1 MADNTKVQFR
11 PIRGSEQSILSNP
24 AFRDG
29 AVYYATDSGKLYLD
43 DPDSKHRILM
53 GGNASVFYGNM
64 NINYDIVD
72 SNQTEFD
79 FKASEIES
87 PLAASG
93 GDSDDVA
100 FNPILPNLGDL
111 ILNKDGCFYRVI
123 EIDDT
128 DPDYIILKTTRLT
141 LQGTGGS
148 GPSGPGGGEVEGVGR
163 IEYKWITPTTASALY
178 QHQFTIDFDFK
189 AYDADGELTSGYYAL
204 YLISGDKKTQI
215 PATGVTFPIDMNKTN
230 HADIT
235 QYLTSPGVTYR
246 IRIEAFGDIGAS
258 DMDVR
263 TKTFNITPTQINL
276 SWTGNRPDIANN
288 SKSSYTLDWDISG
301 GLGIEKQTHIKINGQ
316 DVPAIE
322 NGITEFTFDP
332 ATYGMTHGAYP
343 IEMYVTAPSVNL
355 KTETIR
361 KNIIFAEPDNNAY
374 IISINYFNNPDKQ
387 YDVTQYDTISIPI
400 AVYSTSNV
408 AGTAEVVLKVN
419 GEKVDTWTGIK
430 NLTFKDW
437 VYTPTTSG
445 DHRLEVTCGKQ
456 SKVLTLRVEALDI
469 DNKEVSGYAFKFKAS
484 EFASNEAVKNWN
496 SNGITATF
504 SPKFDWVNGGLTPKV
519 DLDENRNP
527 RQYFCVKAGSRMD
540 INYDLFGTDNLV
552 GNSGK
557 TVKIIFKATSCR
569 DYDARVLSCSGLEGN
584 SERGLIL
591 NAQNGIFRSAS
602 SNISIPYCEDSYIEL
617 EIDIDTAR
625 RENAKD
631 PGRNYIMA
639 WLDGVPSAIVKY
651 DTGDAFHTSATKT
664 ITIGSDDCDVY
675 IYLIKAYN
683 KHLTDEQHLQ
693 NFIAD
698 APNALE
704 MLARFKRNDILD
716 ERGEISPPKLAL
728 ANPNCKVHIY
738 DVDHVSTNK
747 NTDKVSGCKY
757 EQYHN
762 SDAPIIKAENV
773 TTRVQ
778 GTSSA
783 SYGLAAFNIDAD
795 FKKTTI
801 CDGNGEPLTYEW
813 DTEGKYT
820 GKYALTE
827 NSIPCNYFTNKVN
840 VASSENANNA
850 LNQEWYN
857 RFQPYKSLV
866 RCQNPKARDTM
877 EFTPGVLFLID
888 RNTQWSDTDIVKN
901 NVFGETPGYIQN
913 PYPKLYAI
921 CNMGNSKKNTEVFH
935 AKGEI
940 CMEVADNQAPQQW
953 MVDDN
958 FVDENIDP
966 PKGSGTKEY
975 YAFRYPDGR
984 EDALKEDAEAINKWR
999 RFVSWMAHSNPQPMY
1014 EEIKFKDKYYEIS
1027 FSEEEF
1033 CRTLKNVLLN
1043 NETAKTIYVYE
1054 EENYVDIK
1062 DIFAEEFADLNVTE
1076 DTELSTFVTFYDDEE
1091 TYYQFMSAEE
1101 AFKILK
1107 NKIYVWDN
1115 EITKTKHIAA
1125 TTYRADQKYWIK
1137 TENIYGYTDE
1147 PLPTTDDKG
1156 QPLPTDS
1163 EGHIIKYLFEPY
1175 TFRGYKSDEVLQADY
1190 KPVVKGY
1197 TVSTYSTTKVTEVP
1211 KTDENGNPVFDADG
1225 KVEIDHIETTIVP
1238 YTRDTYEYR
1247 MAKMLSE
1254 CEDYLCMD
1262 SVVYHYLFIER
1273 HCMIDNVAKNTFWST
1288 EDGLVWNLTK
1298 DYDND
1303 TADGVDNNGKLT
1315 RTYGMEAMDKLNEN
1329 EYVFNARQS
1338 VWFNFIA
1345 GLPGVCQHMYQ
1356 ALDNLGAWSATDY
1369 LKLFNDWQKAIP
1381 ERCWIEAY
1389 RRLYIRP
1396 YDIYGDDTYFEMLYG
1411 GQKTH
1416 QRKQYETYESY
1427 YDSSKY
1433 FGTDSS
1439 SYSILI
1445 RGNKQSGALNSKLP
1459 VKMYSDCYVNAA
1471 IGSGQTPNFTKRCK
1485 RGEIVDIVCP
1495 FNVLN
1500 NTTYYLFSS
1509 QLYQE
1514 IGSTERKDYNLS
1526 NITPAQ
1532 LSVAKAPK
1540 LRTLVLGME
1549 NSDVND
1555 SLTSVSFE
1563 NNDLLENLYVANCPK
1578 VDGGLDLTNA
1588 PSLKY
1593 LDARKSGFTSITI
1606 ADNAPVEHIYLN
1618 KPVSISLKNLTE
1630 LETLSI
1636 SDFNRLGT
1644 ITVDNIDRSPRVNS
1658 KTDLFDKALDGVFTA
1673 YSFRDVDW
1681 TLSNSEDMQADFTIK
1696 PLERLLNINP
1706 AEENG
1711 TIPPDSISLTG
1722 TLTIPSTV
1730 YNGNNALDYYNT
1742 YATPDKYPSLDIIFQ
1757 GGKSLYTVTVVDGNG
1772 RTIWKKKS
1780 YAGPINEAFLQ
1791 SGPNGAFNIDS
1802 VYQDATDYKTYTFAE
1817 QWIITKADGSTVT
1830 LNSRLPYGFNIASDV
1845 TVAPVFIETTRQY
1858 TVNFYNYDGTP
1869 IEMATNK
1876 FDAGS
1881 KLKDI
1886 IPNVIPYREDID
1898 GTLGEAEIY
1907 AFRGYA
1913 AIQGSNT
1920 TLSQELEILS
1930 DYDLY
1935 AVFSPISVYDM
1946 YKYVNMEDY
1955 FTAIASSY
1963 IERNRLPDTIKDQ
1976 ADSSYNIADGYILV
1990 LKVKVSGKL
1999 LIPSSWTDDKPVIGI
2014 CINANAEGNITQNGE
2029 NLQYV
2034 FFEKINNNLRMY
2046 NQSAF
2051 SQMYSLKKVINQPSK
2066 LRIIDNYCFQQCF
2079 NLETSIFDGSLISIG
2094 GEAFNQA
2101 FRETTDKIEIILGS
2115 NVMYLGNEA
2124 FSYMDR
2130 TNMTFKIGE
2139 QSNKSKLD
2147 LTKVGQPPLIVNNQK
2162 AKSLTWYSDIYDDET
2177 NEVIVNDKAIQV
2189 IAFFPGFN
2197 DIYFNPDIRP
2207 QE

>member
-11 PIRGSEQSILSNP
+11 PIRGTEQSILSNP

-43 DPDSKHRILM
+43 DPDSKRRILM
-53 GGNASVFYGNM
+53 GGNASVFYGTM
-64 NINYDIVD
+64 NINYDIID

-141 LQGTGGS
+141 LQGTGGTGS
-148 GPSGPGGGEVEGVGR
+148 GGTGGGGEVEGVGK

-178 QHQFTIDFDFK
+178 QHPFTIDFDFK

-215 PATGVTFPIDMNKTN
+215 PTAGVTFPIDMTQTN

-276 SWTGNRPDIANN
+276 SWTGNRSDEVNN
-288 SKSSYTLDWDISG
+288 SEASYTLDWDISG
-301 GLGIEKQTHIKINGQ
+301 GTGIAKQTHIKINGQ
-316 DVPAIE
+316 DIPAIE
-322 NGITEFTFDP
+322 NSVTEFTFNP
-332 ATYGMTHGAYP
+332 TTYGMTHGAYP
-343 IEMYVTAPSVNL
+343 IEMYVTAPTVNL

-361 KNIIFAEPDNNAY
+361 KNIVFAEPDNNAY
-374 IISINYFNNPDKQ
+374 IININYFNDPEKQ
-387 YDVTQYDTISIPI
+387 YDVTQYDTVSIPV

-408 AGTAEVVLKVN
+408 AGTAEVALKVD
-419 GEKVDTWTGIK
+419 GQKVDTWTNVK

-469 DNKEVSGYAFKFKAS
+469 NNEEVSGYAFKFKAS
-484 EFASNEAVKNWN
+484 EFASNEAVENWN
-496 SNGITATF
+496 SNGVTATF

-519 DLDENRNP
+519 DLDENGNP
-527 RQYFCVKAGSRMD
+527 RQYFCIKAGSRMN
-540 INYDLFGTDNLV
+540 INYDLFGTDNLI
-552 GNSGK
+552 GSSGK

-569 DYDARVLSCSGLEGN
+569 DYDAKVLSCSGFEGN
-584 SERGLIL
+584 SERGLVL

-625 RENAKD
+625 RENTKD
-631 PGRNYIMA
+631 PGHNYIMA
-639 WLDGVPSAIVKY
+639 WLDGVPAAIVRY

-698 APNALE
+698 APNAIE

-716 ERGEISPPKLAL
+716 ERDEISPVKLAL

-762 SDAPIIKAENV
+762 SDVPVIKAENV

-783 SYGLAAFNIDAD
+783 AYGLAAFNIDAD

-827 NSIPCNYFTNKVN
+827 NSIPCDYFTNKVN

-857 RFQPYKSLV
+857 RFQPYKSIV
-866 RCQNPKARDTM
+866 RCKNPKARDTM

-888 RNTQWSDTDIVKN
+888 RNTKWSDTDIVKN

-913 PYPKLYAI
+913 PYAKLYAI

-935 AKGEI
+935 TKGEI

-966 PKGSGTKEY
+966 PSGSSEKEY

-984 EDALKEDAEAINKWR
+984 EEALAEDPEAVNKWR

-1014 EEIKFKDKYYEIS
+1014 EEIKFEDKYYEMS
-1027 FSEEEF
+1027 FSETEF
-1033 CRTLKNVLLN
+1033 CEALKAALLDVS
-1043 NETAKTIYVYE
+1043 AKTIFIYQNE
-1054 EENYVDIK
+1054 DYVDIK
-1062 DIFAEEFADLNVTE
+1062 EIFEEEFARLAVTE
-1076 DTELSTFVTFYDDEE
+1076 ETELSTFVEFYDDEE

-1101 AFKILK
+1101 AFEALK
-1107 NKIYVWDN
+1107 NKLYVWDD
-1115 EITKTKHIAA
+1115 ETERTKHIPA
-1125 TTYRADQKYWIK
+1125 TSYSATQKYWKK
-1137 TENIYGYTDE
+1137 TENVYGYTDE
-1147 PLPTTDDKG
+1147 PLPTTDEKG
-1156 QPLPTDS
+1156 SPLPTDS
-1163 EGHIIKYLFEPY
+1163 KGHILKYLFDPY
-1175 TFRGYKSDEVLQADY
+1175 TFRGYKSDEILQADY
-1190 KPVVKGY
+1190 NPVVKGY
-1197 TVSTYSTTKVTEVP
+1197 TVSTYSTTKRIEVP
-1211 KTDENGNPVFDADG
+1211 KTDGKGNPIFDADG

-1238 YTRDTYEYR
+1238 YDRDTYEYR

-1273 HCMIDNVAKNTFWST
+1273 HCMIDNVAKNTFWSS
-1288 EDGLVWNLTK
+1288 EDGLVWNLNK

-1329 EYVFNARQS
+1329 EYVFNAHQS

-1356 ALDNLGAWSATDY
+1356 ALDNLGAWSATNY
-1369 LKLFNDWQKAIP
+1369 LKLFDDWQKTIP

-1396 YDIYGDDTYFEMLYG
+1396 YDQYGDDTYFEMLNG
-1411 GQKTH
+1411 GRKTH

-1485 RGEIVDIVCP
+1485 RGEIVDIICP

-1514 IGSTERKDYNLS
+1514 IGSTTDKDYNLS

-1540 LRTLVLGME
+1540 LRTLVLGMNE
-1549 NSDVND
+1549 SDVND

-1563 NNDLLENLYVANCPK
+1563 NNDLLENLYAANCPK
-1578 VDGGLDLTNA
+1578 INGGLDLTNA

-1606 ADNAPVEHIYLN
+1606 ANNAPIEHIYLN
-1618 KPVSISLKNLTE
+1618 KPVSISLQNLTE
-1630 LETLSI
+1630 LKTLDI
-1636 SDFNRLGT
+1636 ADFSRLGT
-1644 ITVDNIDRSPRVNS
+1644 ITVDNIDKSPNVNS
-1658 KTDLFDKALDGVFTA
+1658 KTHLFDKALDGVFTA
-1673 YSFRDVDW
+1673 YSFRNIDW
-1681 TLSNSEDMQADFTIK
+1681 TLTDPADMELGFTIK

-1722 TLTIPSTV
+1722 TLKIPETV
-1730 YNGNNALDYYNT
+1730 YSGDNALEYYNT
-1742 YATPDKYPSLDIIFQ
+1742 YAIPDKYPSLDIVFQ
-1757 GGKSLYTVTVVDGNG
+1757 GGKTLYTVTIVDGNG

-1780 YAGPINEAFLQ
+1780 YAGSINETFLQ
-1791 SGPNGAFNIDS
+1791 SGPDGVFDIDS
-1802 VYQDATDYKTYTFAE
+1802 VYQDATDYKTYTFAD

-1830 LNSRLPYGFNIASDV
+1830 LNNKLPYGFNITSDV

-1869 IEMATNK
+1869 IENATNK

-1886 IPNVIPYREDID
+1886 IPNIIPYREDTE
-1898 GTLGEAEIY
+1898 GALGEAEIY
-1907 AFRGYA
+1907 VFRGYA
-1913 AIQGSNT
+1913 AMQGSST
-1920 TLSQELEILS
+1920 TLSQELEILA

-1935 AVFSPISVYDM
+1935 AVFTASSIYDM
-1946 YKYVNMEDY
+1946 YKYVSMEDY
-1955 FTAIASSY
+1955 FTTSNSSY
-1963 IERNRLPDTIKDQ
+1963 IESNRLPDTIRDQ
-1976 ADSSYNIADGYILV
+1976 ADSTYDISDGYVLT
-1990 LKVKVSGKL
+1990 LKVKISGKI
-1999 LIPSSWTDDKPVIGI
+1999 LIPSSWTDGKPIVGI
-2014 CINANAEGNITQNGE
+2014 YVNANAEGTLTENGE

-2034 FFEKINNNLRMY
+2034 FFEKTNNNLRFY
-2046 NQSAF
+2046 GRSAF
-2051 SQMYSLKKVINQPSK
+2051 QTMRNLKKVVNQPAK
-2066 LRIIDNYCFQQCF
+2066 LRIIGNNCFQECSR
-2079 NLETSIFDGSLISIG
+2079 LETSIFDGALISIG
-2094 GEAFNQA
+2094 ASAFNQTFDA
-2101 FRETTDKIEIILGS
+2101 ITDNIAVILGS
-2115 NVMYLGNEA
+2115 NIMYIGNEA
-2124 FSYMDR
+2124 FSNMDR
-2130 TNMTFKIGE
+2130 SNMTFEIGE
-2139 QSNKSKLD
+2139 QTNKSKLD
-2147 LTKVGQPPLIVNNQK
+2147 LAKCGTPPLIKNNVGYE
-2162 AKSLTWYSDIYDDET
+2162 AESLTWYTNKYSAET
-2177 NEVIVNDKAIQV
+2177 DGIVIDGETKTVKEY
-2189 IAFFPGFN
+2189 FPGVN
-2197 DIYFNPDIRP
+2197 AIYFNP
-2207 QE
+2207 QV